1 MLYLSLFFSRFN
13 VKWMEGNF
21 KVYLIY
27 LGFPRQIKDAI
38 QMKDFS
44 CVVVLYLQMIVLVH
58 VIIELYCV
66 CNESTIQISYI
77 CNN

>member
-1 MLYLSLFFSRFN
+1 
-13 VKWMEGNF
+13 MEGNF

-44 CVVVLYLQMIVLVH
+44 CVVVLYLQMIALVH
-58 VIIELYCV
+58 VMIELHCV
-66 CNESTIQISYI
+66 CKTESIIQISYI